1 MEEEAVLKRHC
12 TVGEAIDIAMAM
24 EARSLVLTHFS
35 QRYPKIP
42 RLSLEGKNEQSFK
55 GIHIVIAFDFM
66 RLRKDSMLLASKLT
80 PALRLLYPD
89 GDRVDEI
96 EDAQVNDGNGS
107 SNAAAKNLM
116 SVPGVF
122 SAKGIL

>member
-1 MEEEAVLKRHC
+1 MEEEAVLKRHS
-12 TVGEAIDIAMAM
+12 TVGEAIDIAVAM
-24 EARSLVLTHFS
+24 KARSLILTHFS

-42 RLSLEGKNEQSFK
+42 RIDLEGKYE
-55 GIHIVIAFDFM
+55 IPIVIAFDFM
-66 RLRKDSMLLASKLT
+66 RLGKDSMLLASKLT

-96 EDAQVNDGNGS
+96 EAAQVNDGNGS
-107 SNAAAKNLM
+107 SNAAAKDLM

-122 SAKGIL
+122 AAKGIL